1 MLFSPFDIEKQIF
14 FSSVTSCSGFL
25 QTKNC
30 YFWVGAFFFFL
41 TQLSMLSEVIDIAL
55 LALRPITTDSKD
67 SDKFRGDDIM
77 GK

>member
-1 MLFSPFDIEKQIF
+1 
-14 FSSVTSCSGFL
+14 
-25 QTKNC
+25 
-30 YFWVGAFFFFL
+30 
-41 TQLSMLSEVIDIAL
+41 MLSEVIDIAL